1 MERINWTDFEKI
13 DLRAGTV
20 VEVKDFPE
28 ARKPAYKLK
37 IDFGEE
43 IGIKQASAQITNHYS
58 AEDLLG
64 KQVIC
69 VVNFPPKQI
78 GPFVSECLLTGLYRE
93 DGSVILA
100 VPDQNVKNGVKL
112 G

>member
-1 MERINWTDFEKI
+1 MKNISWSDFEKI
-13 DLRAGTV
+13 ALRAGTV
-20 VEVKDFPE
+20 VEVKKFPE

-37 IDFGEE
+37 IDFGKE
-43 IGIKQASAQITNHYS
+43 IGIKQASAQITDHYA

-78 GPFVSECLLTGLYRE
+78 GPFISECLVTGLYRE
-93 DGSVILA
+93 DGSVVLA
-100 VPDQNVKNGVKL
+100 VPDQEVSNGAEF